1 MENKKSILVVILV
14 VVVAVVVVAI
24 SGFVVYTKLGTDG
37 KETFIISKDSK
48 VSNNSTQ
55 KAIVKREELK
65 ELMRIVDA
73 IPEFNKNTTVDDFKT
88 LSLEEKVNFAAEL
101 ADINMGGV
109 KVKET
114 LNKYLGSD
122 LGIKTMD
129 DLKSKSG
136 KVCMKYNGTQYDHTE
151 KCSEEDYDAYYK
163 NRALNGLE
171 VVNYFYSYER
181 EGNKIKLNVQK
192 IFTTKEEIEGSDYQ
206 YDYIAHFYTNYDD
219 AVNRKNMDSLGD
231 TGPSLT
237 YDSVNQYYTYNFE
250 KSGDT
255 YKFINYTINKF

>member
-14 VVVAVVVVAI
+14 VVVVAI
-24 SGFVVYTKLGTDG
+24 SGFVVYTKLGADG

-129 DLKSKSG
+129 DLKCKSG
-136 KVCMKYNGTQYDHTE
+136 KVYMKYNGTQYDYTE
-151 KCSEEDYDAYYK
+151 NCSEENMDTIDAYYK
-163 NRALNGLE
+163 NRALNGLK

-192 IFTTKEEIEGSDYQ
+192 IFTTKKEIEDSNYQ

>member
-14 VVVAVVVVAI
+14 VVVVAI
-24 SGFVVYTKLGTDG
+24 SGFVVYTKLGADG
-37 KETFIISKDSK
+37 KETFIISKVFK

-114 LNKYLGSD
+114 LNKYLESD

-129 DLKSKSG
+129 DLKCKSG
-136 KVCMKYNGTQYDHTE
+136 KVYMKYNGTQYDYTE
-151 KCSEEDYDAYYK
+151 NCSEENMDTIEAYYK
-163 NRALNGLE
+163 NRALNGLK

-219 AVNRKNMDSLGD
+219 AVNRKNMDSLD
-231 TGPSLT
+231 DAGPSLT

>member
-14 VVVAVVVVAI
+14 VVVVAI
-24 SGFVVYTKLGTDG
+24 SGFVVYTKLGADG

-88 LSLEEKVNFAAEL
+88 LSLEEKVHFAAEL

-129 DLKSKSG
+129 DLKCKSG
-136 KVCMKYNGTQYDHTE
+136 KVYMKYNGTQYDYTE
-151 KCSEEDYDAYYK
+151 NCSEENMDTIEAYYK
-163 NRALNGLE
+163 NRALNGLK

-181 EGNKIKLNVQK
+181 EENKIKLNVQK
-192 IFTTKEEIEGSDYQ
+192 IFTTKKEIEDSNYQ